1 MDSQQLISQA
11 VNAYD
16 DNSFIRVDDSRREQP
31 ADNTCRPLHDPI
43 LDRGYNFEAMV
54 VPTWPFEITALPSE
68 PLLLFQQFVPFSL
81 VESWVCYTNSWVS
94 HRLEQHEDG
103 TQRLHPQSGLL
114 AWKPTSTAEI

>member
-31 ADNTCRPLHDPI
+31 ADNTSLNPSLNTCRPIHDPI

-54 VPTWPFEITALPSE
+54 VPTRPFEITALPSE
-68 PLLLFQQFVPFSL
+68 PLLLFPQFVPIYL
-81 VESWVCYTNSWVS
+81 
-94 HRLEQHEDG
+94 HEDG
-103 TQRLHPQSGLL
+103 TQRLHPQSRLL
-114 AWKPTSTAEI
+114 AWKPTSTAKIYVWLAT